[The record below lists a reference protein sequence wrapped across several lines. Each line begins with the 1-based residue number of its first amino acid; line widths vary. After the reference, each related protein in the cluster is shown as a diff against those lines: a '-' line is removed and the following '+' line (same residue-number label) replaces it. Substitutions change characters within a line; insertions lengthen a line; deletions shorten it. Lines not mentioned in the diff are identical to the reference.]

1 MDKTSV
7 PQFAALFL
15 DFENIYYYLREEFV
29 DPPNLNDAILEL
41 IRNLRHH
48 LQDEFGLDSI
58 ISNAYADFERLG
70 STPQGG
76 LFLLG
81 VDTKNV
87 LGTDHKNA
95 ADMRLCIDALE
106 VLYTRP
112 EIQSFVLVTGD
123 RDYIPLIQH
132 LRRKARHVL
141 GAGFRLKASGDL
153 LLNLGEGRFIDL
165 SSFLSP
171 ATREAMVSH
180 RESQLQR
187 QADAKERMERQ
198 AQEIEERARLAR
210 EAKPAEAVSTSEAD
224 SQATQI
230 EVAIPQEEDFSPG
243 GDYVNGIGSDHR
255 NGHANGHK
263 SGERA
268 VLKKPELLPEWRFDT
283 PRSIVNADAR
293 ECLRLIL
300 QKLNSLQR
308 NTHAS
313 ELWLGP
319 FKRQLT
325 DAMPQLADW
334 ERREVIEEL
343 VRAGAIAVE
352 KRDGEP
358 YPYSVIV
365 VNYRHPDV
373 WELNAVDE

>member
-1 MDKTSV
+1 MEHLQT
-7 PQFAALFL
+7 PQFAAIFL
-15 DFENIYYYLREEFV
+15 DFENIYYFLSKEFM

-41 IRNLRHH
+41 LRNLKHH
-48 LQDEFGLDSI
+48 LSDEFGLDCI

-76 LFLLG
+76 LFLMG

-87 LGTDHKNA
+87 MGTEHKNA

-132 LRRKARHVL
+132 LRRKARNIL
-141 GAGFRLKASGDL
+141 GAGFKIKASGDL
-153 LLNLGEGRFIDL
+153 LLNLGEGRFIDVTP
-165 SSFLSP
+165 FLSP
-171 ATREAMVSH
+171 ATREAMAAH
-180 RESQLQR
+180 RELLLQR
-187 QADAKERMERQ
+187 QAEADKRIEKQ
-198 AQEIEERARLAR
+198 ALELEERARAAR
-210 EAKPAEAVSTSEAD
+210 EIQDSPLEA
-224 SQATQI
+224 
-230 EVAIPQEEDFSPG
+230 P
-243 GDYVNGIGSDHR
+243 HR
-255 NGHANGHK
+255 NGSGANAEVSLGNGEVSPGNGTTNGAK
-263 SGERA
+263 PEVERA
-268 VLKKPELLPEWRFDT
+268 PEKVLAKKVEEVPEWRFER
-283 PRSIVNADAR
+283 PRVIVDEAAR
-293 ECLRLIL
+293 ECLRLVLLKLSAL
-300 QKLNSLQR
+300 QKNGYA
-308 NTHAS
+308 N

-319 FKRQLT
+319 FKRHLT
-325 DAMPQLADW
+325 DAMPELADW

-358 YPYSVIV
+358 YPFSVII

-373 WELNAVDE
+373 WDLNPAAV

>member
-1 MDKTSV
+1 MEQNNT
-7 PQFAALFL
+7 PQFAAIFL
-15 DFENIYYYLREEFV
+15 DFENIYYFLSKEFM

-41 IRNLRHH
+41 LRNLRGH
-48 LQDEFGLDSI
+48 LSDQFGLDCI

-76 LFLLG
+76 LFLMG

-87 LGTDHKNA
+87 MGTEHKNA

-132 LRRKARHVL
+132 LRRKARHIL
-141 GAGFRLKASGDL
+141 GAGFKVKASGDL
-153 LLNLGEGRFIDL
+153 LLNLGEGRFIDVTM
-165 SSFLSP
+165 FLSP
-171 ATREAMVSH
+171 ATREAMASH
-180 RESQLQR
+180 RELLLQR
-187 QADAKERMERQ
+187 QVEADKRIEKQ
-198 AQEIEERARLAR
+198 ALELEERARAAR
-210 EAKPAEAVSTSEAD
+210 DIQDAPLEEGATTVS
-224 SQATQI
+224 
-230 EVAIPQEEDFSPG
+230 
-243 GDYVNGIGSDHR
+243 VNGAAPAVVAT
-255 NGHANGHK
+255 NGVKPDAEK
-263 SGERA
+263 PTER
-268 VLKKPELLPEWRFDT
+268 VITRKIVEEVPEWRFER
-283 PRSIVNADAR
+283 PRVIVDEAAR
-293 ECLRLIL
+293 ECLRLVLLKLSAL
-300 QKLNSLQR
+300 QKNGYA
-308 NTHAS
+308 N

-319 FKRQLT
+319 FKRHLT
-325 DAMPQLADW
+325 DAMPELADW

-358 YPYSVIV
+358 YPFSVII

-373 WELNAVDE
+373 WDLNPAAV

>member
-1 MDKTSV
+1 MEHQAT

-41 IRNLRHH
+41 LRNLRNH
-48 LQDEFGLDSI
+48 LQEEFGLDCI
-58 ISNAYADFERLG
+58 ISNAYADFERVG
-70 STPQGG
+70 STPQGA

-95 ADMRLCIDALE
+95 ADMRMCIDALE

-141 GAGFRLKASGDL
+141 GSGFRMKASGDL

-165 SSFLSP
+165 TPFLSS
-171 ATREAMVSH
+171 ATRETMVSH

-187 QADAKERMERQ
+187 QADAKERMEKQ
-198 AQEIEERARLAR
+198 ALEIEERARLAR
-210 EAKPAEAVSTSEAD
+210 EAQTAPLVVNPDPEPIPSEVDLQHAD
-224 SQATQI
+224 SDHPI
-230 EVAIPQEEDFSPG
+230 
-243 GDYVNGIGSDHR
+243 VNGTPTDANS
-255 NGHANGHK
+255 NGTEHVNGHK
-263 SGERA
+263 TIEKVA
-268 VLKKPELLPEWRFDT
+268 PKKPEPIPEWRFET
-283 PRSIVNADAR
+283 PRSVVSDGAR
-293 ECLRLIL
+293 ECLRLVL
-300 QKLNSLQR
+300 LKLNGLQR
-308 NTHAS
+308 NGYAT

-373 WELNAVDE
+373 WELNPATE

>member
-1 MDKTSV
+1 MEHNNT
-7 PQFAALFL
+7 PQFAAIFL
-15 DFENIYYYLREEFV
+15 DFENIYYFLSKEFM

-41 IRNLRHH
+41 VRNLRHH
-48 LQDEFGLDSI
+48 LGDEFGLDCI

-76 LFLLG
+76 LFLMG

-87 LGTDHKNA
+87 MGTEHKNA

-132 LRRKARHVL
+132 LRRKARHIL
-141 GAGFRLKASGDL
+141 GAGFKVKASGDL
-153 LLNLGEGRFIDL
+153 LLNLGEGRFIDVTA
-165 SSFLSP
+165 FLSP
-171 ATREAMVSH
+171 ATREAMASH
-180 RESQLQR
+180 RELLLQR
-187 QADAKERMERQ
+187 QAEADKRMEKQ
-198 AQEIEERARLAR
+198 ALELEERAKQAR
-210 EAKPAEAVSTSEAD
+210 EIQSAPLEDTAVEATLVEA
-224 SQATQI
+224 TLTVGT
-230 EVAIPQEEDFSPG
+230 E
-243 GDYVNGIGSDHR
+243 
-255 NGHANGHK
+255 ANGAFSNGAKAEGDKHHHEK
-263 SGERA
+263 A
-268 VLKKPELLPEWRFDT
+268 LAKKVEEVPEWRFER
-283 PRSIVNADAR
+283 PRVIKDESAR
-293 ECLRLIL
+293 ECLRLVLLKLSAL
-300 QKLNSLQR
+300 QKNGYA
-308 NTHAS
+308 N

-319 FKRQLT
+319 FKRHLT
-325 DAMPQLADW
+325 DAMPELADW

-358 YPYSVIV
+358 YPFSVII

-373 WELNAVDE
+373 WDLNPASV

>member
-1 MDKTSV
+1 MDSSSA

-48 LQDEFGLDSI
+48 LQDQFGLDSI

-153 LLNLGEGRFIDL
+153 LLNLGESRFIDL
-165 SSFLSP
+165 TPFLSP
-171 ATREAMVSH
+171 ATREAMVAH

-187 QADAKERMERQ
+187 QADAKERMEKQ
-198 AQEIEERARLAR
+198 AHEIEERARLAR
-210 EAKPAEAVSTSEAD
+210 EAQSAPLVTSEA
-224 SQATQI
+224 QAP
-230 EVAIPQEEDFSPG
+230 VAENT
-243 GDYVNGIGSDHR
+243 NGESEHD
-255 NGHANGHK
+255 HANGHSNGHK
-263 SGERA
+263 NAEKVA
-268 VLKKPELLPEWRFDT
+268 VKAPELLPEWRFDT
-283 PRSIVNADAR
+283 PRSVVNADAR

-300 QKLNSLQR
+300 QKLNILQR
-308 NTHAS
+308 NAHAT

-352 KRDGEP
+352 KREGEP

-373 WELNAVDE
+373 WELNGTDES

>member
-1 MDKTSV
+1 MEHLNT
-7 PQFAALFL
+7 PQFAAIFL
-15 DFENIYYYLREEFV
+15 DFENIYYFLSKEFM

-41 IRNLRHH
+41 VRNLRHH
-48 LQDEFGLDSI
+48 LSDEFGLDCI

-76 LFLLG
+76 LFLMG

-87 LGTDHKNA
+87 MGTEHKNA

-132 LRRKARHVL
+132 LRRKARHIL
-141 GAGFRLKASGDL
+141 GAGFKVKASGDL
-153 LLNLGEGRFIDL
+153 LLNLGEGRFIDVTA
-165 SSFLSP
+165 FLSP
-171 ATREAMVSH
+171 ATREAMASH
-180 RESQLQR
+180 RELLLQR
-187 QADAKERMERQ
+187 QVEADKRIEKQ
-198 AQEIEERARLAR
+198 ALELEERARQAR
-210 EAKPAEAVSTSEAD
+210 EIQSAPLEDAAVEATSLGAP
-224 SQATQI
+224 TGTG
-230 EVAIPQEEDFSPG
+230 VA
-243 GDYVNGIGSDHR
+243 NGIKPDADK
-255 NGHANGHK
+255 HAEK
-263 SGERA
+263 A
-268 VLKKPELLPEWRFDT
+268 IAKKVEEVPEWRFER
-283 PRSIVNADAR
+283 PRVIKDEAAR
-293 ECLRLIL
+293 ECLRLVLLKLSAL
-300 QKLNSLQR
+300 QKNGYA
-308 NTHAS
+308 N

-319 FKRQLT
+319 FKRHLT
-325 DAMPQLADW
+325 DAMPEMADW

-358 YPYSVIV
+358 YPFSVII

-373 WELNAVDE
+373 WDLNPASA

>member
-1 MDKTSV
+1 MEHST

-41 IRNLRHH
+41 LRNLHHH
-48 LQDEFGLDSI
+48 LQDEFGLDCI
-58 ISNAYADFERLG
+58 ISNAYADFERVG
-70 STPQGG
+70 STPQGA

-153 LLNLGEGRFIDL
+153 LLNLGDGRFIDL
-165 SSFLSP
+165 TPFLSP
-171 ATREAMVSH
+171 ATRETMVAH
-180 RESQLQR
+180 REGQLQR
-187 QADAKERMERQ
+187 QADAKERMEKQ
-198 AQEIEERARLAR
+198 ALEIEERAHRAR
-210 EAKPAEAVSTSEAD
+210 DAEAE
-224 SQATQI
+224 Q
-230 EVAIPQEEDFSPG
+230 VAVAEPIVAAPA
-243 GDYVNGIGSDHR
+243 SD
-255 NGHANGHK
+255 NGHNGNGHNGNGHK
-263 SGERA
+263 VAPRKAEPTP
-268 VLKKPELLPEWRFDT
+268 VPEWRFDT
-283 PRSIVNADAR
+283 PRSIMGADAR

-300 QKLNSLQR
+300 LKLSGLQR
-308 NTHAS
+308 NGYSS

-343 VRAGAIAVE
+343 VRGGAIAVE
-352 KRDGEP
+352 KRDGDP

-373 WELNAVDE
+373 WELNPASE

>member
-1 MDKTSV
+1 MIDTNST

-41 IRNLRHH
+41 LRNLRIH
-48 LQDEFGLDSI
+48 LQEEFGLDCI
-58 ISNAYADFERLG
+58 ISNAYADFERVG
-70 STPQGG
+70 TTPQGA

-87 LGTDHKNA
+87 LGTEHKNA

-132 LRRKARHVL
+132 LRRKARHIL
-141 GAGFRLKASGDL
+141 GAGFKVKASGDL

-165 SSFLSP
+165 TPFLSQ
-171 ATREAMVSH
+171 ATREVMAAH
-180 RESQLQR
+180 RESQIQR
-187 QADAKERMERQ
+187 AKDAKERMEKQ
-198 AQEIEERARLAR
+198 AHEIEERARAVRDAQAELPITP
-210 EAKPAEAVSTSEAD
+210 EAEVTPPEPDKKADAKVKAEKE
-224 SQATQI
+224 
-230 EVAIPQEEDFSPG
+230 
-243 GDYVNGIGSDHR
+243 
-255 NGHANGHK
+255 
-263 SGERA
+263 
-268 VLKKPELLPEWRFDT
+268 KPEPIPEWRFAK
-283 PRSIVNADAR
+283 PRTIVNADAR
-293 ECLRLIL
+293 ECLTLIL
-300 QKLNSLQR
+300 TKLNALQR
-308 NTHAS
+308 SGHAN

-343 VRAGAIAVE
+343 SRAGAISVE
-352 KRDGEP
+352 KRDGDP
-358 YPYSVIV
+358 YPFSVIV

-373 WELNAVDE
+373 WELNPASE

>member
-1 MDKTSV
+1 MDNHSA

-41 IRNLRHH
+41 IRNLRQH
-48 LQDEFGLDSI
+48 LQGEFGLDSI

-141 GAGFRLKASGDL
+141 GAGFRLKTSGDL

-165 SSFLSP
+165 SSFLST
-171 ATREAMVSH
+171 ATREAMVAH

-187 QADAKERMERQ
+187 QADAKERMEKQ

-210 EAKPAEAVSTSEAD
+210 ETQGVPSTTTGVDVSPVQPDLAL
-224 SQATQI
+224 
-230 EVAIPQEEDFSPG
+230 PQEDGISSPDYASGSGHG
-243 GDYVNGIGSDHR
+243 GDHR

-263 SGERA
+263 NGERA
-268 VLKKPELLPEWRFDT
+268 VLKKPELLPEWRFET
-283 PRSIVNADAR
+283 PRSVVNADAR
-293 ECLRLIL
+293 ECLRLVL
-300 QKLNSLQR
+300 QKLNTLQR
-308 NTHAS
+308 STHAS

-373 WELNAVDE
+373 WELNGVEE

>member
-1 MDKTSV
+1 MERSNT
-7 PQFAALFL
+7 PRFAALFL

-41 IRNLRHH
+41 LRNLRHH

-58 ISNAYADFERLG
+58 ISNAYADFERVG
-70 STPQGG
+70 STPQGA
-76 LFLLG
+76 LFLMG

-112 EIQSFVLVTGD
+112 EIESFVLVTGD

-165 SSFLSP
+165 TPFLSP
-171 ATREAMVSH
+171 ATREAMVAH
-180 RESQLQR
+180 REGQLQR
-187 QADAKERMERQ
+187 QADAKERMEKQ
-198 AQEIEERARLAR
+198 ALEIEERARTAR
-210 EAKPAEAVSTSEAD
+210 DAQAEPLGAIVV
-224 SQATQI
+224 QAPP
-230 EVAIPQEEDFSPG
+230 IPIAE
-243 GDYVNGIGSDHR
+243 
-255 NGHANGHK
+255 NGHDGNGHK
-263 SGERA
+263 HAERFA
-268 VLKKPELLPEWRFDT
+268 PKKPDPLPEWRFDT
-283 PRSIVNADAR
+283 PRSILNDDAR
-293 ECLRLIL
+293 ECLRLMLI
-300 QKLNSLQR
+300 KLSGLQR
-308 NTHAS
+308 NGYTS

-352 KRDGEP
+352 KRDGDP

-373 WELNAVDE
+373 WELNPASE

>member
-1 MDKTSV
+1 MDNTSA

-41 IRNLRHH
+41 IRNLRNH
-48 LQDEFGLDSI
+48 LQDQFGLDSI
-58 ISNAYADFERLG
+58 ISNAYADFERVG
-70 STPQGG
+70 STPQGA

-153 LLNLGEGRFIDL
+153 LLNLGDGRFIDL
-165 SSFLSP
+165 SPFLSP
-171 ATREAMVSH
+171 ATREAMVAH

-187 QADAKERMERQ
+187 QADAKERMEKQ
-198 AQEIEERARLAR
+198 AHEIEERARLVR
-210 EAKPAEAVSTSEAD
+210 EAQNAPLINVENVQSESPVAD
-224 SQATQI
+224 PI
-230 EVAIPQEEDFSPG
+230 I
-243 GDYVNGIGSDHR
+243 
-255 NGHANGHK
+255 HANGQEPLPGHDHTNGHK
-263 SGERA
+263 VGEKA
-268 VLKKPELLPEWRFDT
+268 LLKKPPEFLPEWRFET

-373 WELNAVDE
+373 WELNGIDE

>member
-1 MDKTSV
+1 MTSKINMEHHAT

-41 IRNLRHH
+41 LRNLRNH
-48 LQDEFGLDSI
+48 LQDELGLDAI
-58 ISNAYADFERLG
+58 ISNAYADFERVG
-70 STPQGG
+70 TTPQGA

-95 ADMRLCIDALE
+95 ADMRMCIDALE

-141 GAGFRLKASGDL
+141 GAGFRVKASGDL

-165 SSFLSP
+165 TPFLSV
-171 ATREAMVSH
+171 ATRETMVSH

-187 QADAKERMERQ
+187 QADAKERMEKQ
-198 AQEIEERARLAR
+198 ALEIEERARLAR
-210 EAKPAEAVSTSEAD
+210 EAQTAPLVVVPEPEAQIVSIAAPVEEICHENGLEAHEHAET
-224 SQATQI
+224 
-230 EVAIPQEEDFSPG
+230 
-243 GDYVNGIGSDHR
+243 
-255 NGHANGHK
+255 NGHK
-263 SGERA
+263 NGEKA
-268 VLKKPELLPEWRFDT
+268 PAKKPEPIPEWRFET
-283 PRSIVNADAR
+283 PRSVVNSDAR
-293 ECLRLIL
+293 ECLRLVL
-300 QKLNSLQR
+300 YKLNGLQR
-308 NTHAS
+308 NGYAN

-358 YPYSVIV
+358 YPYSVII

-373 WELNAVDE
+373 WELNPASE

>member
-1 MDKTSV
+1 MEHHDT

-29 DPPNLNDAILEL
+29 DPPNLNAAILEL
-41 IRNLRHH
+41 LRNLRHH
-48 LQDEFGLDSI
+48 LQDELGLDAI
-58 ISNAYADFERLG
+58 ISNAYADFERVG
-70 STPQGG
+70 STPQGA
-76 LFLLG
+76 LFLMG

-95 ADMRLCIDALE
+95 ADMRMCIDALE

-141 GAGFRLKASGDL
+141 GAGFRVKASGDL

-165 SSFLSP
+165 TPFLSP
-171 ATREAMVSH
+171 ATRETMVSH

-187 QADAKERMERQ
+187 QADAKERMEKQ
-198 AQEIEERARLAR
+198 ALEIEERARLAR
-210 EAKPAEAVSTSEAD
+210 EAQAAPLVIHPEPEAQVISVATVQHESVAAIGPGAE
-224 SQATQI
+224 
-230 EVAIPQEEDFSPG
+230 
-243 GDYVNGIGSDHR
+243 
-255 NGHANGHK
+255 NGHGTIEHDGNGHK
-263 SGERA
+263 NGEKP
-268 VLKKPELLPEWRFDT
+268 VHKKPEPIPEWRFET
-283 PRSIVNADAR
+283 PRSVVNEDAR
-293 ECLRLIL
+293 ECLRLVL
-300 QKLNSLQR
+300 VKLSGLQR
-308 NTHAS
+308 NGYAS

-373 WELNAVDE
+373 WELNPASE

>member
-1 MDKTSV
+1 MKSKNNMDSSSP

-41 IRNLRHH
+41 IRNLRNH

-58 ISNAYADFERLG
+58 ISNAYADFERVG
-70 STPQGG
+70 STPQGA

-141 GAGFRLKASGDL
+141 GAGFRLKTSGDL

-165 SSFLSP
+165 SPFLSP
-171 ATREAMVSH
+171 ATREAMVAH

-187 QADAKERMERQ
+187 QADAKERMEKQ

-210 EAKPAEAVSTSEAD
+210 EI
-224 SQATQI
+224 QAAPLARL
-230 EVAIPQEEDFSPG
+230 EPEPPSNESVERPESLSGPEHS
-243 GDYVNGIGSDHR
+243 NGEGNHYNGSR
-255 NGHANGHK
+255 N
-263 SGERA
+263 GERA
-268 VLKKPELLPEWRFDT
+268 VVKKPELLPEWRFDT

-308 NTHAS
+308 TTHAS

-373 WELNAVDE
+373 WELNALDE

>member
-1 MDKTSV
+1 M

-41 IRNLRHH
+41 IRNLRQH
-48 LQDEFGLDSI
+48 LQGEFGLDSI

-171 ATREAMVSH
+171 ATREAMVAH

-187 QADAKERMERQ
+187 QADAKERMEKQ

-210 EAKPAEAVSTSEAD
+210 EAQSAVPISLEAD
-224 SQATQI
+224 AGSSEPEGTTSQDDGAAPDHDYAT
-230 EVAIPQEEDFSPG
+230 
-243 GDYVNGIGSDHR
+243 GSDHR

-263 SGERA
+263 NGEKA
-268 VLKKPELLPEWRFDT
+268 VVKKPELLPEWRFET
-283 PRSIVNADAR
+283 PRSVINADAR

-300 QKLNSLQR
+300 QKLNTLQR

-373 WELNAVDE
+373 WELNVVDE